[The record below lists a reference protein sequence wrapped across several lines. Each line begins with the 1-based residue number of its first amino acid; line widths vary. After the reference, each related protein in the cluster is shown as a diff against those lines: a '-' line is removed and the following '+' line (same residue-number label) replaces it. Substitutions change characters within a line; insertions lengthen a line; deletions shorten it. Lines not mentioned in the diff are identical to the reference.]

1 MDDELR
7 YSKYDYRNKKT
18 DNSRNIYSQNTMH
31 TSYGDMEIEISMDR
45 KDEFEPQIVKK
56 YQNTVKQG
64 LEEKIIS
71 MYAKEMTMNDT
82 ESHMR
87 ELYNIEISGSSISR
101 ITDKHLTI
109 VKEQQKRLQ
118 EENYAVV
125 FMDAIHCHVRNEG
138 WIVKRAAYIVTGI

>member
-109 VKEQQKRLQ
+109 VKE
-118 EENYAVV
+118 
-125 FMDAIHCHVRNEG
+125 
-138 WIVKRAAYIVTGI
+138 